1 MTRISPCELRLQHD
15 LQDMKKFRMSSRK
28 CITLLSDIVKTQDP
42 ITFTMRASIKSLEGQ
57 YQNQAFE
64 VIFHSKCSSCSYL
77 TTTILFLLLLLY

>member
-28 CITLLSDIVKTQDP
+28 CLTLLSDIVKTQDP

-57 YQNQAFE
+57 YKNQAFE
-64 VIFHSKCSSCSYL
+64 VIFYFN
-77 TTTILFLLLLLY
+77 IVPAYI